1 MPKTVQNHFPESLV
15 KIYFLIVFQKKLFFE
30 NDHYAERIL
39 WQIYIKLAEENIFNM
54 RLCSIV
60 QLVDFM

>member
-15 KIYFLIVFQKKLFFE
+15 KTHFLIVFSPKTVFE
-30 NDHYAERIL
+30 NDHDAERIL
-39 WQIYIKLAEENIFNM
+39 WQIYIKLAEQNIFNM